1 MDRADRDVDPDDLKD
16 AALRA
21 RIVRERLRVAVATST
36 ERDEAAVTVRALQDE
51 IASMAADRDRWK
63 ERGEAAEMEN
73 LAMHSTRLF
82 RWSAAARSLWGRVR

>member
-73 LAMHSTRLF
+73 LAMQSTRLF
-82 RWSAAARSLWGRVR
+82 RWSATARSLWGRVR

>member
-73 LAMHSTRLF
+73 LALHSTRLF

>member
-1 MDRADRDVDPDDLKD
+1 MDRADRDVGPDDLKD

-73 LAMHSTRLF
+73 LALHSTRLF

>member
-1 MDRADRDVDPDDLKD
+1 
-16 AALRA
+16 
-21 RIVRERLRVAVATST
+21 
-36 ERDEAAVTVRALQDE
+36 
-51 IASMAADRDRWK
+51 MAADRDRWK

>member
-82 RWSAAARSLWGRVR
+82 RWSATARSLWGRVR

>member
-21 RIVRERLRVAVATST
+21 RIVRERMRVAVATAT

-73 LAMHSTRLF
+73 LALHSTRLF
-82 RWSAAARSLWGRVR
+82 RWSATARSLWGRVR

>member
-73 LAMHSTRLF
+73 FAMQSTRLF
-82 RWSAAARSLWGRVR
+82 RWSATARSLWGRVR

>member
-21 RIVRERLRVAVATST
+21 RIMRERMRVAVATAA

-51 IASMAADRDRWK
+51 IESIAADRDRWQA
-63 ERGEAAEMEN
+63 RGEAAEMEN
-73 LAMHSTRLF
+73 LALHSTRLF
-82 RWSAAARSLWGRVR
+82 RWSATARSLWGRVR

>member
-1 MDRADRDVDPDDLKD
+1 MDSDERNVDPADLKD

-21 RIVRERLRVAVATST
+21 RILRERLRVAVATAS

-63 ERGEAAEMEN
+63 ERGESAEMEN
-73 LAMHSTRLF
+73 LALHSTRLF
-82 RWSAAARSLWGRVR
+82 RWSATARSLWGRVR

>member
-1 MDRADRDVDPDDLKD
+1 MDRADRDVDPGDLKD
-16 AALRA
+16 SALRA
-21 RIVRERLRVAVATST
+21 RIVRERMRVAVATAT